1 MSLNCPFCEAD
12 ALTTVTYTHAVKAGR
27 RTVQVPGCLQ
37 MVCGHCGEAVVPLS
51 LYDLNHKR
59 IEAALA
65 QTPAAVSRGLLKRLR
80 ETYDLSQR
88 EASRLFGAGEAAF
101 AKWES
106 GQSDM
111 SDPAA
116 LLVQCALEV
125 PGVVEHLAKLAGV
138 PLQPQGAQRAAQ
150 RRVGR
155 SASLNGADAEPAHAA
170 SQTQSKRRAVLQ

>member
-1 MSLNCPFCEAD
+1 MSLTCPFCEAD
-12 ALTTVTYTHAVKAGR
+12 ALTTVTYTHALKAGR
-27 RTVQVPGCLQ
+27 RTIHVPDCQQ
-37 MVCGHCGEAVVPLS
+37 MTCGNCGESVVPLPM
-51 LYDLNHKR
+51 YDQNHQR

-88 EASRLFGAGEAAF
+88 DASRLFGAGDGAF

-116 LLVQCALEV
+116 LLVQCALHV
-125 PGVVEHLAKLAGV
+125 PGVMEHLAKLAGI
-138 PLQPQGAQRAAQ
+138 PLTPPGSQGAAPRRAGERQA
-150 RRVGR
+150 R
-155 SASLNGADAEPAHAA
+155 HAA
-170 SQTQSKRRAVLQ
+170 PVESAPV